1 MLESRLKIVCLLA
14 ICAPAAFAG
23 VTVTSPANGST
34 VSGAVSFVASAT
46 ASSCS
51 KGVASMGIYTAPGVL
66 AYVATG
72 SSLNT
77 TLNLSS
83 GTYNTTVEEWDYCGG
98 AATKA
103 ITVTVSSSSGVH
115 LTAPSNNATVT
126 SPLTFSPPPTPPSPT

>member
-1 MLESRLKIVCLLA
+1 MLESRLQIVCLLA

-66 AYVATG
+66 IPIEATPFEQELAVAEDRKSTRLN
-72 SSLNT
+72 SSHQIISYSVFCFQKT
-77 TLNLSS
+77 
-83 GTYNTTVEEWDYCGG
+83 
-98 AATKA
+98 
-103 ITVTVSSSSGVH
+103 
-115 LTAPSNNATVT
+115 NN
-126 SPLTFSPPPTPPSPT
+126 